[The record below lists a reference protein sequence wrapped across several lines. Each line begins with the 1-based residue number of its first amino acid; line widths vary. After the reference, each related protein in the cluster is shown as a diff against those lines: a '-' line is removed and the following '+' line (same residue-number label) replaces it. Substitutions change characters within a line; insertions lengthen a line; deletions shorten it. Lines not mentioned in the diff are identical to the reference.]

1 MASNCSPAKGGN
13 ATRHKSVSAGW
24 SDATSLVTLALY
36 PACAPQCVD
45 FHNAGTAE
53 QNAVFVTQS
62 GDTVTI
68 AIAPGATY
76 PAEGPVATL
85 STSGANVSAVA
96 MWYNTSGIPNNAA

>member
-1 MASNCSPAKGGN
+1 MASNTAPAKSGN
-13 ATRHKSVSAGW
+13 CCRHKSVSAGW
-24 SDATSLVTLALY
+24 SDATSLIAGNTGY
-36 PACAPQCVD
+36 PAFAPQAVD

-53 QNAVFVTQS
+53 QNAVFVTQA
-62 GDTVTI
+62 GDTVTV

-96 MWYNTSGIPNNAA
+96 MWYNSSGYPAQ